1 MSVSVITGR
10 RPAYPEGMV
19 RWEPGARGRLGQ
31 AAFELFT
38 ERGFEQVTVAE
49 IAERAGLTE
58 RTFFRYFADKRE
70 VLFAGAE
77 GFQELFVSG
86 VASAPDSAAP
96 IDAVAGALSAAAA
109 MFMAHEDGVRR
120 RSAIIAAHPDLRE
133 RELVKLSTVAAAV
146 ADALRRRGVTDPAA
160 SLTAEA
166 GLAVFRIAF
175 ARLDRR
181 PRRPR
186 PRPAH
191 RRVTR
196 RAQVRRGR
204 QVASQQAAR
213 GSAQSREGRACRLRQ
228 RQVARSVGYAI
239 DIVYRGRRRSR
250 QVALRVGGVGDSL
263 RSWTRPSARRPGVD
277 TPSPRAPSSTG
288 TTDSVGLSGRGV
300 PPPAHDDARGRKTR
314 PPTEHDRRPRPG
326 QVVRHPSPLPQNPH
340 RPPRGHGLESS
351 PASPASR
358 RLTR

>member
-10 RPAYPEGMV
+10 RLAYPEGMV

-175 ARLDRR
+175 AAWIADPDGPDLAQLIAEALD
-181 PRRPR
+181 
-186 PRPAH
+186 
-191 RRVTR
+191 
-196 RAQVRRGR
+196 
-204 QVASQQAAR
+204 
-213 GSAQSREGRACRLRQ
+213 EL
-228 RQVARSVGYAI
+228 RSVAAG
-239 DIVYRGRRRSR
+239 
-250 QVALRVGGVGDSL
+250 
-263 RSWTRPSARRPGVD
+263 
-277 TPSPRAPSSTG
+277 
-288 TTDSVGLSGRGV
+288 
-300 PPPAHDDARGRKTR
+300 K
-314 PPTEHDRRPRPG
+314 
-326 QVVRHPSPLPQNPH
+326 
-340 RPPRGHGLESS
+340 
-351 PASPASR
+351 
-358 RLTR
+358 

>member
-1 MSVSVITGR
+1 
-10 RPAYPEGMV
+10 MV
-19 RWEPGARGRLGQ
+19 RWEPDARGRLGQ

-77 GFQELFVSG
+77 GFQDLFVSG
-86 VASAPDSAAP
+86 VADAPDSAAP
-96 IDAVAGALSAAAA
+96 MDAVAGALSAAAA

-175 ARLDRR
+175 AAWIAGPGGPALDQLI
-181 PRRPR
+181 
-186 PRPAH
+186 
-191 RRVTR
+191 TESLDEL
-196 RAQVRRGR
+196 RALAAAQER
-204 QVASQQAAR
+204 AAR
-213 GSAQSREGRACRLRQ
+213 
-228 RQVARSVGYAI
+228 
-239 DIVYRGRRRSR
+239 
-250 QVALRVGGVGDSL
+250 
-263 RSWTRPSARRPGVD
+263 
-277 TPSPRAPSSTG
+277 
-288 TTDSVGLSGRGV
+288 
-300 PPPAHDDARGRKTR
+300 
-314 PPTEHDRRPRPG
+314 
-326 QVVRHPSPLPQNPH
+326 
-340 RPPRGHGLESS
+340 
-351 PASPASR
+351 
-358 RLTR
+358 